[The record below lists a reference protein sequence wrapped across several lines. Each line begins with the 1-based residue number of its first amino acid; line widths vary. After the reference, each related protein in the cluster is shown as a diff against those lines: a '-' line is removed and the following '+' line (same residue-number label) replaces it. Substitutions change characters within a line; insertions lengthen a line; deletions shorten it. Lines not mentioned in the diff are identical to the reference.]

1 MAYTSANGTT
11 DVIATDFHQGAQ
23 GGPQVKIDA
32 TLRTA
37 ERIVADLAPRPDPL
51 PDPDDYT
58 QAASD
63 SELFIFE
70 FLATTKGFVSSQSS
84 IVSVSISYQN
94 EPKVL
99 QIIRD
104 SMGEY
109 VKDKDGIGELSI
121 WPR

>member
-1 MAYTSANGTT
+1 MYTTVNGTS
-11 DVIATDFHQGAQ
+11 DSIATDFYQGAQ
-23 GGPQVKIDA
+23 GQPQVRIEA

-37 ERIVADLAPRPDPL
+37 ERIVADLADRPDPL

-84 IVSVSISYQN
+84 VVGVSISYQN
-94 EPKVL
+94 DPNVL

-109 VKDKDGIGELSI
+109 VKDKDGVGELST